1 MPSPAISVF
10 LPRPVSAAPLLCP
23 VLLGRHL
30 NLFALL
36 TSQSILGKCR
46 VHHRCGIKQQPWQAA
61 SSIGSMSRSV
71 CSCQH
76 CPNGRQPQW
85 ATCNSQPQRQHA
97 TANHSSNTQQPT
109 TVATSNSQPQWQ
121 HATANHSDNKQQ
133 PTTAAIRNSQHH
145 RAHCPA
151 EFGASSR
158 LHGAGQDMADRAAGQ
173 HSRIHV
179 YDVNKYLA
187 QWQACMSQWRACMSQ
202 WQACMS
208 QWQACMSQWRAS

>member
-133 PTTAAIRNSQHH
+133 PTTVATHNSQPQRQH
-145 RAHCPA
+145 ATANTIEPTAQLNLGPA
-151 EFGASSR
+151 VASMGLGR
-158 LHGAGQDMADRAAGQ
+158 TWLTEP
-173 HSRIHV
+173 
-179 YDVNKYLA
+179 
-187 QWQACMSQWRACMSQ
+187 QANIAESMCTMSISIWRSGRHA
-202 WQACMS
+202 
-208 QWQACMSQWRAS
+208 